1 MNSIITK
8 GSPELK
14 NSLCKPVEDKIGEVK
29 QSSSIS
35 NREISNQSKVAPMQI
50 SQCSQD
56 ANPPSSAQMHVGV
69 KPARS

>member
-14 NSLCKPVEDKIGEVK
+14 NSLCKAVKDKIGEVK

-35 NREISNQSKVAPMQI
+35 NREISNQCKS
-50 SQCSQD
+50 
-56 ANPPSSAQMHVGV
+56 ANAAKTQTRLVSAQMHVGV